1 MKNVLKVWLKR
12 RNVNKNPNS
21 FYGQVSIVNDL
32 TINDII
38 DEIVKD
44 GLIDN
49 REYGIEF
56 MNHFNRKSAELLLN
70 GNNIDIGLVKL
81 SPQTDGYIQD
91 KSWNPDFNYICAS
104 FTEGSVFME
113 AKENTTIEIIGSDEE
128 VPVHPDHQN
137 DGIGSNGE
145 SNGSVRKSGYDNPP
159 CGIAFRN
166 WILQA

>member
-1 MKNVLKVWLKR
+1 MKNVLKVWLQR
-12 RNVNKNPNS
+12 RQLYNNPNS
-21 FYGQVSIVNDL
+21 FYGQVTIVNSL
-32 TINDII
+32 SINDII

-49 REYGIEF
+49 RECAIEI

-70 GNNIDIGLVKL
+70 GNNIDTGLVKL
-81 SPQTDGYIQD
+81 SPQTNGYIRD
-91 KSWNPDFNYICAS
+91 KSWDPELNDICAS
-104 FTEGSVFME
+104 FTEGSVLME

-137 DGIGSNGE
+137 DGIGSNAE
-145 SNGSVRKSGYDNPP
+145 SNGSVRKSWNDNPP